1 MESVKA
7 RQMHDGVCSE
17 IKSMDRELQKT
28 NSLMDLYVLKA
39 ARFDEQV
46 NSLE

>member
-7 RQMHDGVCSE
+7 RQMRDGVCSE
-17 IKSMDRELQKT
+17 IKSVNRELQKT
-28 NSLMDLYVLKA
+28 NSLMDLFGLKA

-46 NSLE
+46 NFFE